1 MEFNKKN
8 QKGVSFGMRKNA
20 YNSLDE
26 FLSQYIGVWGPSDGH
41 WFGLDFLH
49 NGVEYRL
56 NTGTMYGE
64 KDITDDK
71 GNVIQFGL
79 YRKTNIKDPKH
90 PDTYL
95 YELLEEKESVSALL
109 DSLVVGGIPFRVVI
123 MADDTELLGQ
133 D

>member
-1 MEFNKKN
+1 
-8 QKGVSFGMRKNA
+8 MRKNE
-20 YNSLDE
+20 YHSLDE

-41 WFGLDFLH
+41 WFGLDFLY

-56 NTGTMYGE
+56 NTGTMYDE
-64 KDITDDK
+64 KDKIDDN

-79 YRKTNIKDPKH
+79 YKKTDKRNPKH
-90 PDTYL
+90 PDICL
-95 YELLEEKESVSALL
+95 YELLDERESVTTLL
-109 DSLVVGGIPFRVVI
+109 ESLVIGGIPFKDVI

>member
-1 MEFNKKN
+1 
-8 QKGVSFGMRKNA
+8 MRKNE
-20 YNSLDE
+20 YNSLNE
-26 FLSQYIGVWGPSDGH
+26 FLSQYIGIWDPSNGH
-41 WFGLDFLH
+41 WFGLDFLY

-64 KDITDDK
+64 KDKIDNS

-79 YRKTNIKDPKH
+79 YRKTNKKDPHH
-90 PDTYL
+90 PDIYL
-95 YELLEEKESVSALL
+95 YELLDEKASVTALL
-109 DSLVVGGIPFRVVI
+109 DSLVIDGIPFKDVI